1 PGAVH
6 CQRFPPRASRGVG
19 RNGARMDERHAAILE
34 RLRTLTSELLDLSAR
49 NTSSLDDDE
58 LERLRERLEGI
69 RSEIERLRAEFRKS
83 LN

>member
-1 PGAVH
+1 
-6 CQRFPPRASRGVG
+6 
-19 RNGARMDERHAAILE
+19 MDERHAAILE

-58 LERLRERLEGI
+58 LETLRERLDGI